1 MESTVVNRAR
11 TTVWPGRSYPLGAS
25 WDGEGVN
32 FALFSANAVA
42 VDLCL
47 FDPSGQHEIARVRL
61 PEYSDQVWH
70 GYLPDA
76 RPGQLYGYRVHGPY
90 EPENGHRFNA
100 HKLLLDPY
108 AKSIAGDL
116 HWSDANFGYKIGNA
130 KEDLSFDKRD
140 NARHMPKCRVVDTSF
155 TWGDDRRPRTSWE
168 ETVIMETH
176 VKGFTKLHPGVD
188 ENKRGTFAGLVA
200 PPVLD
205 HLVRTGVTA
214 VELLPIHH
222 FLNDRHLTQ
231 RNLTNYWGYNSI
243 GFFAPDPRFLASG
256 LVEEFKTTVKR
267 LHGAGI
273 EVILD
278 VVYNHTAEGNHMGP
292 TLSLRGIDNASY
304 YRLTDDPRYYMD
316 YTGTGNTLNVDHP
329 RVLQMVMDSLRYWV
343 SEMHVDGF
351 RFDLCSTLAREH
363 GNFDPGAA
371 FLDAV
376 RQDPLL
382 NTVKMIAE
390 PWDLGP
396 YGYQVGGFP
405 PGWAEWNGAF
415 RDTVRK
421 FWKGDGGLLAEMGN
435 RVTGSSDIYDHN
447 GRRPWSSINFVTAHD
462 GFTLHDLVSYNDKH
476 NEANGED
483 GRDGS
488 DDNLSWNCGVEG
500 VTDDAAILHL
510 RDQLKRN
517 HLATLILSLGV
528 PMLLAGDEMGRSQ
541 NGNNNAYCQD
551 SDISWTQWEN
561 LRPEDERLQDFVRRV
576 IALRRQHRVF
586 SRPGFFRGKVFAA
599 DGLKDI
605 TWLAPSGNEQT
616 DDDWSNGMARC
627 FGWVLGG
634 AAGEYYTPGG
644 QRDIDDSFMV
654 IMNAHHEELEFCMP
668 DMATEMRW
676 ELLIDTALETG
687 FADEGRF
694 FAKGEC
700 FNIHGRSMALLINR
714 AEPGGL
720 RAKPAVESVDVPTSV
735 NDEPANDDSM
745 ELEPEAEPQVARRK
759 GGAA

>member
-1 MESTVVNRAR
+1 MESTVRQKAR
-11 TTVWPGRSYPLGAS
+11 TVVWPGRSYPLGAS

-61 PEYSDQVWH
+61 PEYSDQIWH

-76 RPGQLYGYRVHGPY
+76 RPGLLYGYRVHGPY
-90 EPENGHRFNA
+90 APEHGHRFNA
-100 HKLLLDPY
+100 NKLLLDPY

-116 HWSDANFGYKIGNA
+116 NWSDANFGYRIGHT
-130 KEDLSFDKRD
+130 KDDLSFDKRD
-140 NARHMPKCRVVDTSF
+140 NARYMPKCRVVDTSF
-155 TWGDDRRPRTSWE
+155 TWGEDRRPRTSWE

-176 VKGFTKLHPGVD
+176 VKGFTKLHPGVAQ
-188 ENKRGTFAGLVA
+188 NKRGTFAGLVA

-214 VELLPIHH
+214 VELLPVHH
-222 FLNDRHLTQ
+222 FLNDRHLVQ

-243 GFFAPDPRFLASG
+243 GFFAPDPRFLYSG

-304 YRLTDDPRYYMD
+304 YRLTEDPRYYMD
-316 YTGTGNTLNVDHP
+316 FTGTGNTLNVDHP

-462 GFTLHDLVSYNDKH
+462 GFTLQDLVSYNDKH
-476 NEANGED
+476 NQANGED
-483 GRDGS
+483 NRDGT

-500 VTDDAAILHL
+500 PTDDPVIVKI

-551 SDISWTQWEN
+551 DAISWTQWEN
-561 LRPEDERLQDFVRRV
+561 LRPEDQRLQDFVRRV
-576 IALRRQHRVF
+576 IALRRRHRVF
-586 SRPGFFRGKVFAA
+586 SRPGFFRGKVMAA

-616 DDDWSNGMARC
+616 HEDWNNGMARC
-627 FGWVLGG
+627 LGWVLGG

-654 IMNAHHEELEFCMP
+654 LMNAHHEEIEFCMP
-668 DMATEMRW
+668 DMKTEMRW
-676 ELLIDTALETG
+676 ELLIDTALESG
-687 FADEGRF
+687 FSEEGRF
-694 FAKGEC
+694 FSRGQC
-700 FNIHGRSMALLINR
+700 YRIQGRSMALLINR
-714 AEPGGL
+714 AEPAGFA
-720 RAKPAVESVDVPTSV
+720 RMTQAEAVGPPTIAE
-735 NDEPANDDSM
+735 EPANDESID
-745 ELEPEAEPQVARRK
+745 AEPDAEPLVARAQA
-759 GGAA
+759 GAA

>member
-1 MESTVVNRAR
+1 MESSSASKPR
-11 TTVWPGRSYPLGAS
+11 TTVWPGRSYPLGAT

-32 FALFSANAVA
+32 FALFSAHAEA

-47 FDPSGQHEIARVRL
+47 FDATGQHEVARVRL
-61 PEYSDQVWH
+61 PEYSDQIWH

-76 RPGQLYGYRVHGPY
+76 RPGQLYGYRVQGPY
-90 EPENGHRFNA
+90 NPEAGHRFNA

-108 AKSIAGDL
+108 AKSIAGEL
-116 HWSDANFGYKIGNA
+116 TWVDAHFGYKIGHA
-130 KEDLSFDKRD
+130 KDDLSFDKRD

-155 TWGDDRRPRTSWE
+155 TWGEERRPRTPWE

-176 VKGFTKLHPGVD
+176 VKGFTQRHPGVD
-188 ENKRGTFAGLVA
+188 SARRGTFAGLVA

-205 HLVRTGVTA
+205 HLVRSGITA

-231 RNLTNYWGYNSI
+231 RGLTNYWGYNSI
-243 GFFAPDPRFLASG
+243 GFFAPDPRFLSSG
-256 LVEEFKTTVKR
+256 QIEEFKTTVKR

-278 VVYNHTAEGNHMGP
+278 VVYNHTAEGNQMGP

-304 YRLTDDPRYYMD
+304 YRLADDPRYYMD
-316 YTGTGNTLNVDHP
+316 YTGTGNMLNVDHP
-329 RVLQMVMDSLRYWV
+329 RVLQMVMDSLRYWAG
-343 SEMHVDGF
+343 EMHVDGF

-390 PWDLGP
+390 PWDMGP
-396 YGYQVGGFP
+396 YGYQIGGFP

-415 RDTVRK
+415 RDTVRR
-421 FWKGDGGLLAEMGN
+421 FWKGDGDLLAEMGN
-435 RVTGSSDIYDHN
+435 RVTGSSDLYDRN
-447 GRRPWSSINFVTAHD
+447 GRRPWASINFVTAHD
-462 GFTLHDLVSYNDKH
+462 GFTLQDLVSYNEKH
-476 NEANGED
+476 NDANGEHN
-483 GRDGS
+483 RDGS
-488 DDNLSWNCGVEG
+488 DDNLSWNCGIEG
-500 VTDDAAILHL
+500 PTDDASIVAL
-510 RDQLKRN
+510 RDRLKRN

-551 SDISWTQWEN
+551 NELSWTQWED
-561 LRPEDERLQDFVRRV
+561 LRPEDLRLQEFVRRV

-586 SRPGFFRGKVFAA
+586 SRPGFFRGRRMAA

-605 TWLAPSGNEQT
+605 TWLAPSGDEQT
-616 DDDWSNGMARC
+616 EQDWNNGMARC

-634 AAGEYYTPGG
+634 AAGEYYTTGG
-644 QRDIDDSFMV
+644 QRDIDDTFMV
-654 IMNAHHEELEFCMP
+654 LMNAHHEAVDFCMP
-668 DMATEMRW
+668 KMTAHLRW
-676 ELLIDTALETG
+676 ELLIDTALDGG
-687 FADEGRF
+687 FADQPTF
-694 FAKGEC
+694 FDSTDC
-700 FNIHGRSMALLINR
+700 FTIQGRSMALLVNR
-714 AEPGGL
+714 AQAADASKITIADTLEISAPL
-720 RAKPAVESVDVPTSV
+720 TDA
-735 NDEPANDDSM
+735 PANDEQSGPV
-745 ELEPEAEPQVARRK
+745 EPAVAVRSSRSSP
-759 GGAA
+759 